1 MFNFDIVSE
10 KNKSYVN
17 TPNIFSRLILL
28 KKYIEKEN
36 SLFII
41 VENEKIL
48 QGCLKTSRYLNEQ
61 KILDKKISKLDN
73 LSQIVDIVHN
83 KKWLYISTPDI
94 FYTKLDILD
103 NPKNILKIEKNQSIA
118 VEEITKKLN
127 ELWYVFKEYQ
137 NPGSFKVA
145 WDTLSFTNINGESY
159 KISFWWN
166 TVEEILDW

>member
-83 KKWLYISTPDI
+83 KK
-94 FYTKLDILD
+94 
-103 NPKNILKIEKNQSIA
+103 
-118 VEEITKKLN
+118 
-127 ELWYVFKEYQ
+127 
-137 NPGSFKVA
+137 
-145 WDTLSFTNINGESY
+145 
-159 KISFWWN
+159 
-166 TVEEILDW
+166 